1 MKVLGWQVK
10 TAGRA
15 NVFIR
20 HFPIFSY
27 WSVIKVQRPE
37 EVDFGKLGEIA
48 RKHHALFVKFEPSI
62 ILEDLSYLRNLGFEP
77 DGWPLLSSKTLVLN
91 LLTTT
96 LESLSKDTRYEIRKA
111 QQVLQGVGFASL
123 KGHPFKGFVKRS
135 YDIELFYSLLRE
147 TMKIGKW
154 QVPIKKE
161 VTSLWKS
168 FQPNNAHLLI
178 AYGAFHQPLQED
190 LLQKTLGGAFI
201 IWEGDTAHYMY
212 AALTR
217 EGRKMGAAYLL
228 LWESIRYCKKL
239 GLKYLD
245 LEGIHDERFPK
256 MTQNW
261 QGFTTFKMGWGGKVV
276 EYPGSYTKYYNPLVK
291 LLFSFGDRF

>member
-1 MKVLGWQVK
+1 MKVLGWQVEK
-10 TAGRA
+10 ALRLLRLCSGQVRSGQAGGA

-20 HFPIFSY
+20 HFPLFSH
-27 WSVIKVQRPE
+27 WSVIKVQHPQKI
-37 EVDFGKLGEIA
+37 DFKKLDEIA
-48 RKHHALFVKFEPSI
+48 RKHHALFVKLEPFDN
-62 ILEDLSYLRNLGFEP
+62 LRDLNYLRNLGFKP
-77 DGWPLLSSKTLVLN
+77 DDWPLLPSKTLVLD
-91 LLTTT
+91 LQPTTFD
-96 LESLSKDTRYEIRKA
+96 SLPKDTRYEIRKA

-228 LWESIRYCKKL
+228 LWELS
-239 GLKYLD
+239 
-245 LEGIHDERFPK
+245 LE
-256 MTQNW
+256 
-261 QGFTTFKMGWGGKVV
+261 
-276 EYPGSYTKYYNPLVK
+276 
-291 LLFSFGDRF
+291 